1 MKKIISKLNNLNVR
15 SNKFPQEII
24 DRDLYGLISRLDMLE
39 LAYNNL
45 KSRPGSMTPGVTP
58 ETLDGISH
66 EALDN
71 IRKQLKDESFQF
83 KPGRRVQIP
92 KLAGGSRPLTV
103 APPRD
108 KIVQESMRLVLN
120 SIYEPLFNDNSHGF
134 RPKRG
139 CHTALKH
146 INQKFQAST

>member
-1 MKKIISKLNNLNVR
+1 MKKIIQKLNDLNVR
-15 SNKFPQEII
+15 SKEFPQEII
-24 DRDLYGLISRLDMLE
+24 DRNLYGLISRLDMLQ
-39 LAYNNL
+39 LAYDNL

-58 ETLDGISH
+58 ETLDGISL
-66 EALDN
+66 EALSV
-71 IRKQLKDESFQF
+71 ISKQLKDESFVF

-92 KLAGGSRPLTV
+92 KPSGGTRPQTV

-108 KIVQESMRLVLN
+108 KIIQEALRLVLN
-120 SIYEPLFNDNSHGF
+120 SIYEPLFSPNSHGF